1 MPFSNLIHFLATF
14 LARLLYFLEE
24 ALFLYVYCT
33 HIRSIFQPWWQWI
46 CHVCSELERQKNKK
60 QKTNRSTETSILYC
74 CYNGTIK
81 RKQLDIKH
89 IHALCSCVLLVVLL
103 FSVVIVVWVLPTVTV
118 LPHLISFL
126 FFLTRLAKQNKQ
138 AEEDCS
144 FHTIN
149 GSVCLVQ

>member
-1 MPFSNLIHFLATF
+1 MYTAHTSDLFFSPGDSGYAMF
-14 LARLLYFLEE
+14 
-24 ALFLYVYCT
+24 ALSS
-33 HIRSIFQPWWQWI
+33 RD
-46 CHVCSELERQKNKK
+46 KKK
-60 QKTNRSTETSILYC
+60 QKKKTNRSTETSILYC

-81 RKQLDIKH
+81 RKQLDIKN